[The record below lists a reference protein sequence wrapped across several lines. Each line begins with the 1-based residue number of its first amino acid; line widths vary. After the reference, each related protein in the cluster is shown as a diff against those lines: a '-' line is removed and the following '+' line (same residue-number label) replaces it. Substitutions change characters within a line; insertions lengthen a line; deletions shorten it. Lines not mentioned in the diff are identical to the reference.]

1 MMLRY
6 AAWAM
11 LVFLFAMQGAYAQS
25 APRKS
30 VRLILG
36 FPPGGAVDLI
46 GRAVAPGIG
55 EALGSSIV
63 VDNRPGASG
72 AIGAELLVKSP
83 PDGSTIGLV
92 SVSSMVLN
100 VLTMPNPSYHT
111 MRDFTPIG
119 NVGLVPFGITMHPAV
134 PARSLRE
141 LIALARSR
149 PGQITIGS
157 PGVGGLQH
165 LGIVMLNDAARI
177 KLLHVPYKGTGP
189 AMTDVLGGH
198 IDGLMAAVSGV
209 LAAAKG
215 GKLKVLAVTSAE
227 RSSVLPDVPTVQE
240 QGLPGF
246 FVVNWYAIVGPANL
260 PAASLSALHA
270 ALVQTVASTAVH
282 DKLIAS
288 GVMPKTDAS
297 PAAFAAF
304 VRDEFARWEK
314 VVKQS
319 DLKRE

>member
-6 AAWAM
+6 AACAIAAVLVAM
-11 LVFLFAMQGAYAQS
+11 PSVYAQGN
-25 APRKS
+25 PRKT

-46 GRAVAPGIG
+46 GRAVASGIG
-55 EALGSSIV
+55 EATGSSVV
-63 VDNRPGASG
+63 VDNRPGAKG

-83 PDGSTIGLV
+83 PDGSAIGLV

-100 VLTMPNPSYHT
+100 VLTLPNPSYHT
-111 MRDFTPIG
+111 LRDFTPIG
-119 NVGLVPFGITMHPAV
+119 NVGLVPFVVTMHPAV
-134 PARSLRE
+134 PAKSLKE
-141 LIALARSR
+141 LIALARAR

-198 IDGLMAAVSGV
+198 IDGLMAAVTGV
-209 LAAAKG
+209 LESAKA
-215 GKLKVLAVTSAE
+215 GKLRVLAITSAE
-227 RSSVLPDVPTVQE
+227 RASMLPEVPTVQE

-246 FVVNWYAIVGPANL
+246 LVVNWYAIVGPANL
-260 PAASLSALHA
+260 PAVPLNALHA
-270 ALVQTVASTAVH
+270 AIQKTVASPAVN
-282 DKLIAS
+282 DKLVAS
-288 GVMPKTDAS
+288 GVVPKTDAS
-297 PAAFAAF
+297 PGAFAAF
-304 VRDEFARWEK
+304 VREEFARWEK